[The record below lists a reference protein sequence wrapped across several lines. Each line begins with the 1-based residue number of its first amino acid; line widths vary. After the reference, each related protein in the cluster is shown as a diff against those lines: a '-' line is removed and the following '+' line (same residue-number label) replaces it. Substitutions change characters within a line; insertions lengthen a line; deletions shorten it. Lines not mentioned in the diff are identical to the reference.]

1 MTFSIP
7 KPAAIGTIA
16 LITPAPALAEW
27 IPVATTSTQMI
38 YIEPESLVRDG
49 QYTSFWERYVS
60 SIPDANGVAALDTY
74 KTIDCTSGNWLRQ
87 QTIRYLQKMLIRHR
101 HWLKSCVRSY

>member
-1 MTFSIP
+1 
-7 KPAAIGTIA
+7 
-16 LITPAPALAEW
+16 
-27 IPVATTSTQMI
+27 MI

-60 SIPDANGVAALDTY
+60 STPHANGVAALDTY

-87 QTIRYLQKMLIRHR
+87 QTIGLLANGKILFN
-101 HWLKSCVRSY
+101 LKPDISKARFFLRNQEW